1 MRYHLRRID
10 KEIKDKKKLVKVLKE
25 TKFITI
31 AMIKEGR
38 PYLVSLSHGYDEEK
52 NCLYFHC
59 ANEGKKLDY
68 LTSTPI
74 VWGQALLDY
83 GYQKGE
89 CTHNY
94 VTVMFEGKVKFLEEI
109 AEKQEAFRIM
119 INQLEPDPKPL
130 LDKFL
135 NSEGIRN
142 TIVCKIEIQHITG
155 KKTPEIEL

>member
-10 KEIKDKKKLVKVLKE
+10 KEIEDKKKLVRVLKE

-31 AMIKEGR
+31 AMIKDDR
-38 PYLVSLSHGYDEEK
+38 PYLVSLSHGYDEEE

-68 LTSTPI
+68 LRATPTI
-74 VWGQALLDY
+74 WGQALMDY

-94 VTVMFEGKVKFLEEI
+94 VTVMFEGKVTFLEKL
-109 AEKQEAFRIM
+109 AEKQEAFRVM
-119 INQLEPDPKPL
+119 INQLEPDPEPL
-130 LDKFL
+130 LEKFL
-135 NSEGIRN
+135 NSEGIKD
-142 TIVCKIEIQHITG
+142 TIVCKIEIEHITG
-155 KKTPEIEL
+155 KKTPEIDL

>member
-10 KEIKDKKKLVKVLKE
+10 KEIEDKKKLVRVFKE

-31 AMIKEGR
+31 AMIKDGR
-38 PYLVSLSHGYDEEK
+38 PYLVSLSHGYDEEE

-68 LTSTPI
+68 LRATPI
-74 VWGQALLDY
+74 IWGQALMDY

-94 VTVMFEGKVKFLEEI
+94 VTVMFEGKVKFLEKL
-109 AEKQEAFRIM
+109 AEKKEAFRIM
-119 INQLEPDPKPL
+119 INQLEPDPEPL
-130 LDKFL
+130 LEKFL
-135 NSEGIRN
+135 NSDGIKD
-142 TIVCKIEIQHITG
+142 TIVCKIEIDHATG
-155 KKTPEIEL
+155 KKTPEIDL